1 MSRIGRKPV
10 TVPANVK
17 VSVADSTDPGRGAQ
31 GQAVVHAT
39 ASRSASTYD
48 EAGKQVLVTRAD
60 DERENRALHGLTRS
74 LIANMVEGV
83 TTGYTKKL
91 EIVGVGYQ
99 AQLKKANTVALQ
111 VGFANQVVLEAPPG
125 VSVVVPDPTH
135 ITITGADKQAVGQF
149 AAVVRKVRPP
159 EPYKGKGIR
168 YEGEVVRRKAG
179 KAFGVEVIADRDAT
193 RRVENPQRRGWASGR
208 DRPPRNPPRA
218 RRTVR

>member
-10 TVPANVK
+10 PVPAGVK
-17 VSVADSTDPGRGAQ
+17 VSIHDSTIQVDGPKGKLSFNYRSEIGVSYDAAAKQ
-31 GQAVVHAT
+31 VVV
-39 ASRSASTYD
+39 SRS
-48 EAGKQVLVTRAD
+48 D
-60 DERENRALHGLTRS
+60 DERESRALHGLTRS

-83 TTGYTKKL
+83 TSGFTKRL

-125 VSVVVPDPTH
+125 VSVTVPDATH
-135 ITITGADKQAVGQF
+135 ITITGPDKQAVGQF
-149 AAVVRKVRPP
+149 AAVVHKVRPP

-179 KAFGVEVIADRDAT
+179 KAFG
-193 RRVENPQRRGWASGR
+193 SK
-208 DRPPRNPPRA
+208 
-218 RRTVR
+218 